1 MPDMKLAYQFIFKQ
15 LKNFF
20 KILLKNLGFLTWP
33 FFLSFPLLKTQLS
46 VYYKMF
52 LVIGTHLIVT

>member
-1 MPDMKLAYQFIFKQ
+1 MKLAYQFIFKQ
-15 LKNFF
+15 LTNFF

-33 FFLSFPLLKTQLS
+33 FFLLFPLLKTQLS

-52 LVIGTHLIVT
+52 